1 MLSLFFASD
10 NNLEYGYGLLLNA
23 TGGYVAVVPYG
34 NTTEHPEQ
42 HLANRVTTYWRT
54 SKRRIAT
61 ELRANV
67 VPDITPRHKEV
78 LDGTTAYPISISRQW
93 RDDVLQ
99 LTVLEL

>member
-1 MLSLFFASD
+1 M
-10 NNLEYGYGLLLNA
+10 NLMKPGYGIIM
-23 TGGYVAVVPYG
+23 
-34 NTTEHPEQ
+34 NTDYTLAESADFNGASARPEQ
-42 HLANRVTTYWRT
+42 HLADRVTTYWRT

-67 VPDITPRHKEV
+67 VPDITPRHKVV